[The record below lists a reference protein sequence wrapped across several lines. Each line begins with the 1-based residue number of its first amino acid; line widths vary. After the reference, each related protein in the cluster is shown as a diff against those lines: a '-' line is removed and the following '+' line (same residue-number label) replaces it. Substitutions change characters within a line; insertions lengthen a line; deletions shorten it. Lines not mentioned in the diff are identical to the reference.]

1 MNLIKETI
9 PLTTEKLEEYMG
21 LLGRG
26 EVDVDELKAGLK
38 AIHGT
43 TQIEGT
49 MTPREFIDYLGVPL
63 DQIDMSDELRK
74 EFKAESEKIEKTRK
88 L

>member
-21 LLGRG
+21 MLGRD
-26 EVDVDELKAGLK
+26 EIDVDELKAGLK

-43 TQIEGT
+43 TQIEGA

-63 DQIDMSDELRK
+63 DQIDMSDELRT
-74 EFKAESEKIEKTRK
+74 EFEKIEKTRK